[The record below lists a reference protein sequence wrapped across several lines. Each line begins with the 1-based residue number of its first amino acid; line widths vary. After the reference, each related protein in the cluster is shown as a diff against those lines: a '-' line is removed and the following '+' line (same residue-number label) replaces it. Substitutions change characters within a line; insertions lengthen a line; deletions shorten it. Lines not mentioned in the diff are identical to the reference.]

1 MNIIIP
7 LDSNDLKSSQIS
19 KLSDSKAWALCRL
32 KNGTTENITTFS
44 DYKDIKETIDYLII
58 KDQNEDVEEFLDEGI
73 DILVASFQKEIED
86 ILEAFIFR
94 ELFDYN
100 G

>member
-7 LDSNDLKSSQIS
+7 LDSNYLESSQIS
-19 KLSDSKAWALCRL
+19 KLSDSKAWALCQL
-32 KNGTTENITTFS
+32 ENGTTKDITIFN
-44 DYKDIKETIDYLII
+44 DYKDIKEMIDYIII

-73 DILVASFQKEIED
+73 DILVASFQKEVED

>member
-1 MNIIIP
+1 MNLLIPTVSQECSIISP
-7 LDSNDLKSSQIS
+7 VKDSLVWSFVSLDNGRVADLKIY
-19 KLSDSKAWALCRL
+19 
-32 KNGTTENITTFS
+32 KN
-44 DYKDIKETIDYLII
+44 YKEIDKPIDYIII

-73 DILVASFQKEIED
+73 DILVASFQKEVDD
-86 ILEAFIFR
+86 IVEAFIFR